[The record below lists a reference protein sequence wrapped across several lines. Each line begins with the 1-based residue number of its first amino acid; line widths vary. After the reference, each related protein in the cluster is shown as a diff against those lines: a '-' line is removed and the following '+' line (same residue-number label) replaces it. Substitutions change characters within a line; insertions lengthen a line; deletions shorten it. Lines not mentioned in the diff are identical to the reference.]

1 MYADRVAIIV
11 LIKVSK
17 IASTPGTI
25 QGESDFLRKVSNV
38 MFSLLFPYEYVDS
51 VFAIDYK
58 KLLQK
63 GYKGIIFDLDMTLVP
78 HGADSTKEIDELFKT
93 IHSVGLKTILLTN
106 NSEERVKRFIKN
118 IDTLY
123 LCDAQ
128 KPDTEWYLKA
138 VEMMGIQK
146 SETVFIGD
154 QIFIDIYGANKSG
167 IANILVK
174 YVTAEVETKIGIRRN
189 LEKMILALYRITKIY
204 QHRLGDICKSE

>member
-1 MYADRVAIIV
+1 
-11 LIKVSK
+11 
-17 IASTPGTI
+17 
-25 QGESDFLRKVSNV
+25 

-51 VFAIDYK
+51 VFSIDYK

-78 HGADSTKEIDELFKT
+78 HGADSTEEIDELFET
-93 IHSVGLKTILLTN
+93 IHDMGLKTILLTN

-123 LCDAQ
+123 LCNAQ

-138 VEMMGIQK
+138 VEMMEIQK
-146 SETVFIGD
+146 GETVFIGD
-154 QIFIDIYGANKSG
+154 QIFIDIYGANKCG
-167 IANILVK
+167 VANILVK

-189 LEKMILALYRITKIY
+189 LEKIILALYRITKIY
-204 QHRLGDICKSE
+204 QHRLGDIQKTAT

>member
-1 MYADRVAIIV
+1 
-11 LIKVSK
+11 
-17 IASTPGTI
+17 
-25 QGESDFLRKVSNV
+25 

-63 GYKGIIFDLDMTLVP
+63 GYKGIIFDIDMTLVP

-93 IHSVGLKTILLTN
+93 IHKLGLKTLLLTN

-123 LCDAQ
+123 LYDAQ
-128 KPDTEWYLKA
+128 KPDPEWYLKA
-138 VEMMGIQK
+138 VEMMGMQK
-146 SETVFIGD
+146 SETVYIGD
-154 QIFIDIYGANKSG
+154 QIFIDIYGANKCG

-189 LEKMILALYRITKIY
+189 LEKIILALYRITKIY
-204 QHRLGDICKSE
+204 QHRLGDICKTET